1 VFVIA
6 ELLFRFVVGGLVVAM
21 FSAIGELFDPKRF
34 SGIFGAAPS
43 VAIATLGLT
52 FATHGGNTVATEA
65 FWMLIGAVA
74 MFSYA
79 AASAALAKRAHFPI
93 WLAAG
98 GAWLA
103 WLAIAMLGWLALHEE
118 LLA

>member
-1 VFVIA
+1 MG
-6 ELLFRFVVGGLVVAM
+6 ELLYRFVVGGLVVSL
-21 FSAIGELFDPKRF
+21 FSVIGELFEPKRF

-52 FATHGGNTVATEA
+52 FLEHGGPTVATEGW
-65 FWMLIGAVA
+65 WMIVGAVA
-74 MFSYA
+74 MLAYS
-79 AASAALAKRAHFPI
+79 ASSVVLAKHERIPV

-98 GAWLA
+98 AAWLA
-103 WLAIAMLGWLALHEE
+103 WLALALLAWFGLRRE

>member
-1 VFVIA
+1 VFVLA
-6 ELLFRFVVGGLVVAM
+6 EILFRFVIGGLVVAM

-52 FATHGGNTVATEA
+52 FWNQGGPTVAAEA
-65 FWMLIGAVA
+65 SWMVLGAVA
-74 MFSYA
+74 MFTYA
-79 AASAALAKRAHFPI
+79 AASAALAKRHHFSI

-98 GAWLA
+98 GAWIA
-103 WLAIAMLGWLALHEE
+103 WFAVAMLGWFALRQE

>member
-1 VFVIA
+1 MA
-6 ELLFRFVVGGLVVAM
+6 EILFRFVVGGVVVAM
-21 FSAIGELFDPKRF
+21 FSAIGELFEPKRF

-52 FATHGGNTVATEA
+52 FMQHGGNTVATEA
-65 FWMLIGAVA
+65 WWMLVGAVA
-74 MFSYA
+74 MFAYA
-79 AASAALAKRAHFPI
+79 AASAALAKREHFPI

-98 GAWLA
+98 GAWIA
-103 WLAIAMLGWLALHEE
+103 WFAIAMLAWFALRKE